1 MDVLSHASKF
11 RGHWILDV
19 GALLSGKVCSQEDE
33 GQVSSVCD
41 MTLEPT
47 EAISVLDL
55 KRVRTSSAARLHLQN
70 DFTVTKTKATM
81 WTQLE
86 LPAFLLFSQLLG
98 QIWGNDGQT
107 GPDPMRKV
115 TG

>member
-41 MTLEPT
+41 RTPEPT

-70 DFTVTKTKATM
+70 DFTVTKTMATM
-81 WTQLE
+81 WTQLRVSCFSTVF
-86 LPAFLLFSQLLG
+86 PAT
-98 QIWGNDGQT
+98 W
-107 GPDPMRKV
+107 PDFGVMMDKRDLIR
-115 TG
+115 